1 MARHAGHFGGV
12 EKAQALSSCKA
23 SVFFGAQ
30 VLRGRE
36 AHLHERGERSSI
48 SYKRTAVER
57 TSVFVGTHDPSRG
70 MREAEASAM
79 SRPALARSEASG
91 AGRTR
96 ERFRLS

>member
-1 MARHAGHFGGV
+1 MARHAGHLGVV

-36 AHLHERGERSSI
+36 ARLQERGERSSS

-70 MREAEASAM
+70 MREPEASAM

>member
-1 MARHAGHFGGV
+1 MARHAGHLGVV
-12 EKAQALSSCKA
+12 EKTQALSSCKA

-36 AHLHERGERSSI
+36 ARLQECGERSSS

-70 MREAEASAM
+70 VREPEASAM
-79 SRPALARSEASG
+79 SCPALARSEASG
-91 AGRTR
+91 ASRTR